1 MTNDQILLTSAAL
14 EAKIEAIVD
23 LSETFHQKQDMIG
36 SVACILNMVR
46 PLGLEEDF
54 PETERH
60 TGEPGTDQA
69 HRDTIIQEAITKLE
83 AIRQRTEGH
92 RHTGNE
98 FGQPTPQNISDA
110 QVASMAIEQFSN
122 AQAIRALTDF
132 INNQDA
138 HPQIRWSAYGLAT
151 GIAIEAGVPVRL
163 EAIGNRTDWHTAGA
177 RETIIDLMNSTQNQ
191 QGNWRDNLHQAAR
204 QICAQ
209 YGIDQPSDDM
219 LERPGVVGDVIQ
231 LRDPEQRYELTAD
244 LMPDIEAFI
253 DGVVFKYRDLTYIKT
268 IREPFPEGFPA
279 PTAAEIA
286 GQYLSRCSHPRK
298 NPGGSPGDTD
308 WDYYTQAGLTAL
320 RRAQLQL
327 HSISPDS
334 MAKFVNKIQELL
346 PSGQRDGKT
355 HHGNRHQQGRRPPE
369 RPPPRSLPHQRHN
382 RPQQRQQ
389 DHQSSQKGRDQ
400 HRTVGV
406 SQAPWNTTRQ
416 VRNHEAHPRAKDH
429 RPNSKGRQGIRH
441 TRPHSNHHQGRDNTK
456 MSTSCKRGPVP
467 HRR

>member
-14 EAKIEAIVD
+14 EAKMEAIVD

-60 TGEPGTDQA
+60 TGEPGTDQT

-83 AIRQRTEGH
+83 AIRQRTEAH

-110 QVASMAIEQFSN
+110 QIAGMAIEQFSN

-138 HPQIRWSAYGLAT
+138 HPQTRWGAYGLAT

-163 EAIGNRTDWHTAGA
+163 EAIGNRTDWHAAGA
-177 RETIIDLMNSTQNQ
+177 KETIIDLMNSTQNQ
-191 QGNWRDNLHQAAR
+191 QGNWRDNLHQAAK

-219 LERPGVVGDVIQ
+219 LERPGVVSDVIQ
-231 LRDPEQRYELTAD
+231 LRDPEQRYELTTD
-244 LMPDIEAFI
+244 LMPEAEEYI

-286 GQYLSRCSHPRK
+286 EQYLSRCTHPRR
-298 NPGGSPGDTD
+298 NPGDTD

-346 PSGQRDGKT
+346 PPDSEMVRHIMTIVTSRDDDLQNALLQGHYHTSAITDPNNANRIIKAARRAGFSTELWELAKLLGIEPDNYGITKPTLEQKTMDQIAKAAKESGIPGHIVTTIRAETTQR
-355 HHGNRHQQGRRPPE
+355 
-369 RPPPRSLPHQRHN
+369 
-382 RPQQRQQ
+382 
-389 DHQSSQKGRDQ
+389 
-400 HRTVGV
+400 
-406 SQAPWNTTRQ
+406 
-416 VRNHEAHPRAKDH
+416 
-429 RPNSKGRQGIRH
+429 
-441 TRPHSNHHQGRDNTK
+441 
-456 MSTSCKRGPVP
+456 
-467 HRR
+467 